1 MTLTHTITIGDVRRE
16 LPIVRVAD
24 NVRIAFLK
32 LYGDV
37 ELTVACARAL
47 AGRMPADVD
56 VIVGPETG
64 GILLAHELAEH
75 SGRPYV
81 IARKKLRPNMVKPL
95 RVPVQSI
102 GTPGQ
107 QELFLGEDDAALLE
121 GRRVAVV
128 DEVISS
134 GGTLK
139 ALHELVAAAGGTVRQ
154 VLTVATEGERRPDV
168 ESLLHLPVHTD

>member
-1 MTLTHTITIGDVRRE
+1 MTPTHPITIGDVRRE

-24 NVRIAFLK
+24 DARIAFLK

-47 AGRMPADVD
+47 AERMPTDID

-75 SGRPYV
+75 SGRPYA

-107 QELFLGEDDAALLE
+107 QELFLGDDDVALVE
-121 GRRVAVV
+121 GRRVALV
-128 DEVISS
+128 DEVVSS
-134 GGTLK
+134 GGTLT
-139 ALHELVAAAGGTVRQ
+139 ALHELIATAGGTVRQ
-154 VLTVATEGERRPDV
+154 VLAVATEGERRPEV
-168 ESLLHLPVHTD
+168 ESLLHLPVFPG